1 MRKVAFIALGLIA
14 LAAYVCCRAAGEVDR
29 IERLERY

>member
-14 LAAYVCCRAAGEVDR
+14 LAAYACCVAAEET
-29 IERLERY
+29 ERMSGLM